1 MTSSPRK
8 EVFLH
13 PGEWIFAGREHVIS
27 TLLGSCVSI
36 VLWHPQLQ
44 VGGMC
49 HYLLARRSERCGGEL
64 SGRYGDEAMLLLLRE
79 VLATGRPLQEFRV
92 KLIGGAA
99 ILATL
104 EGEHGSNDVAA
115 RNADMARLLARQLGL
130 TVQAEDLGGA
140 SPRMVMFDVQSGD
153 VWVRLS
159 QDNETGAAL
168 AGKKRKKT

>member
-13 PGEWIFAGREHVIS
+13 PGEWLFADREHVIS

-49 HYLLARRSERCGGEL
+49 HYLLAHRNERSSQL

-79 VLATGRPLQEFRV
+79 VLATGRPLQEFRA

-140 SPRMVMFDVQSGD
+140 SPRMVVFDVQSGD

-159 QDNETGAAL
+159 QDPDTGPTL
-168 AGKKRKKT
+168 TGTKRKKT